1 MVWHCEGVRA
11 LIPAAALALLLVAGC
26 GAAPPRPH
34 PAVSPTPTPPLP
46 LGVLPLGGEVAAP
59 SDLGPPFLVQGSL
72 PQMPRTVPAA
82 QTPQDPLTALQD
94 LVTALQVPGPAVNTG
109 GGLSYNLG
117 ATTGYQLTSP
127 TGFQLFNFHPNAP
140 VDETGATP
148 AVAAADAFVS
158 QFLAA
163 RHLPYPHESLLP
175 LASLSV
181 VNAAD
186 RRVFFEWAVDGYPV
200 VNISGQPQEVYAD
213 VAANYREQLSL
224 VGLSGSVPPPV
235 VGALAAYPPE
245 TPDLMI
251 QDLNQGLLAPG
262 SYLLDSSGQPFPSPS
277 PTAASTPVLISGASL
292 AVVASAGYLV
302 PVLVFK
308 VSNQPSAAAFVTCA
322 ASTAA
327 CAPLRYSNT
336 PPPPG

>member
-1 MVWHCEGVRA
+1 MRA
-11 LIPAAALALLLVAGC
+11 LVPAAALTLLLLAGC

-34 PAVSPTPTPPLP
+34 PQASPTPTPPLP

-59 SDLGPPFLVQGSL
+59 VDLSPPFLVQGRL
-72 PQMPRTVPAA
+72 PKMPRTVPAA
-82 QTPQDPLTALQD
+82 QTSQDPLTALQE
-94 LVTALQVPGPAVNTG
+94 LVAALQVPGPAVNTG
-109 GGLSYNLG
+109 AGLAYNLG

-127 TGFQLFNFHPNAP
+127 TGYQLFNFHPNTP

-148 AVAAADAFVS
+148 SVAAADAFVS
-158 QFLAA
+158 QFLAT

-175 LASLSV
+175 LPSLSV

-186 RRVFFEWAVDGYPV
+186 RRVFFQWAVGGYPL

-213 VAANYREQLSL
+213 VAANYRQQLSL
-224 VGLSGSVPPPV
+224 VGLSGTVPPPIS
-235 VGALAAYPPE
+235 GPLAAYPPT

-262 SYLLDSSGQPFPSPS
+262 SYLLDTSGQPFPSPS
-277 PTAASTPVLISGASL
+277 PTAASTVVLISGASL
-292 AVVASAGYLV
+292 GMVASAGYLV
-302 PVLVFK
+302 PVLVFQ
-308 VSNQPSAAAFVTCA
+308 VSNQPPVAAFVTCA

-327 CAPLRYSNT
+327 CAPLRYSST

>member
-1 MVWHCEGVRA
+1 MRA
-11 LIPAAALALLLVAGC
+11 LVPAAALTLLLLAGC

-34 PAVSPTPTPPLP
+34 PQASPTPTPPLP

-59 SDLGPPFLVQGSL
+59 LDLRPPFLVQGRL
-72 PQMPRTVPAA
+72 PMMPRTVPAA
-82 QTPQDPLTALQD
+82 QTSQDPLTALQE

-109 GGLSYNLG
+109 AGLSYNLG

-127 TGFQLFNFHPNAP
+127 TGYQLFNFHPNTP

-148 AVAAADAFVS
+148 SVAAADAFVS
-158 QFLAA
+158 QFLATS
-163 RHLPYPHESLLP
+163 HLPYPHESLLP
-175 LASLSV
+175 LPSLSV

-186 RRVFFEWAVDGYPV
+186 RRVFFQWAVDGYPL
-200 VNISGQPQEVYAD
+200 VNISGQRQEVYAD
-213 VAANYREQLSL
+213 VAANYRQQLSL
-224 VGLSGSVPPPV
+224 VGLSGTVPPPIS
-235 VGALAAYPPE
+235 GPLAAYPPT

-262 SYLLDSSGQPFPSPS
+262 SYLLDTSGQPFPSPS
-277 PTAASTPVLISGASL
+277 PTAASTVVLISGASL
-292 AVVASAGYLV
+292 GMVASAGYLV
-302 PVLVFK
+302 PVLVFQ
-308 VSNQPSAAAFVTCA
+308 VSNQPPVAAFVTCA

-327 CAPLRYSNT
+327 CAPLRYSST